1 MENKVNTKIIK
12 ISELK
17 PNPWNP
23 KLKPED
29 DLDVQQQFDEV
40 VRSVKNYGLV
50 EPIMVRSGN
59 EKGVFGYYQIINGY
73 HRFMACSQLG
83 FKEVVINDLGI
94 VSDITAKKLTIV
106 TEEVKIPIDQV
117 KLGQLIKEMATTE
130 DLDKLA
136 EGLPYSKDLLE
147 SKLQLLDFDWEDME
161 HGKDKPDSTPS
172 DSLDAENDHTLI
184 LRFSSETDKL
194 LVEAM
199 FETITN
205 EQKAK
210 SISEG
215 LVNFAKTYGK

>member
-1 MENKVNTKIIK
+1 MENKVNTKK
-12 ISELK
+12 VSISELK

-40 VRSVKNYGLV
+40 VKSVKNYGLV

-59 EKGVFGYYQIINGY
+59 ENGVFGYFQIINGY

-147 SKLQLLDFDWEDME
+147 SKLQLLDFNWEDME
-161 HGKDKPDSTPS
+161 HGKDDPTPPADSV
-172 DSLDAENDHTLI
+172 DSEEDHSLTV
-184 LRFSSETDKL
+184 RFSDDKDKL
-194 LVEAM
+194 LVEAL
-199 FETITN
+199 FETIMN
-205 EQKAK
+205 EQKSK
-210 SISEG
+210 SVPEG